1 MKRLSIIIL
10 CFVLVILSGCKD
22 KGFMPER
29 LLTEEEMITIMA
41 DVSII
46 EAEISYQKMQERERD
61 PNDTTAVVP
70 KDYVKIS
77 QDYYAQLFEHH
88 GITDSIF
95 LQNMRYYTE
104 RPADLERIMDSV
116 VQRLMKL
123 STSSA
128 QPQSNR

>member
-41 DVSII
+41 DISII

-61 PNDTTAVVP
+61 PNDTTAVAH
-70 KDYVKIS
+70 KDYLKMS
-77 QDYYAQLFEHH
+77 KECYDQLFEHY

-95 LQNMRYYTE
+95 EQNMRYYTE
-104 RPADLERIMDSV
+104 RPEVLERIMDSTM
-116 VQRLMKL
+116 QRLMKL
-123 STSSA
+123 H
-128 QPQSNR
+128 

>member
-29 LLTEEEMITIMA
+29 LLTEEEMITIMD

-61 PNDTTAVVP
+61 PNDTPAVAP
-70 KDYVKIS
+70 KDYLKMS
-77 QDYYAQLFEHH
+77 KECYDQLFEHY

-95 LQNMRYYTE
+95 EQNMRYYTE
-104 RPADLERIMDSV
+104 RPEVLERIMDSTM
-116 VQRLMKL
+116 QRLMKL
-123 STSSA
+123 H
-128 QPQSNR
+128 